1 MLHFQ
6 NLFGKIYYHF
16 MKGDEIMKFTKKII
30 AVIMAVLMVSCVLS
44 VFASAEADTTLQFG
58 EDGKFKIMMFA
69 DSQDDEEL
77 EETTVQ
83 LMKEALA
90 TYKPDLV
97 VFMGDNSV
105 APGEKQADAIAAI
118 VAPVVEAG
126 VPFTVVFGNH
136 DQEQGVPNEY
146 LLAEYQKYP
155 GCLAV
160 DVDPDLYGCGNHN
173 LTILSSD
180 GSKVAFNLWMIDSG
194 TSTAE
199 TEGYDYVREDQI
211 NWYKSTA
218 AALAAANGGE
228 VVPAMSFQHIIVP
241 EVYDALGMPKIPFGL
256 AEWTFEGQSYL
267 PIPNFGSFTGYLFEP
282 PCPSHYNGGQFDAW
296 VETGDV
302 MATFYGH
309 DHINDFTTSWK
320 GIDITTVPTVGCNS
334 YSNDINRGVGLITL
348 DESDLSTYE
357 YEALRM
363 YDFALAEGSEI
374 LDCDGALSKFSYQFY
389 KLLDGFLAKLH
400 ELAAGFSLPVFG

>member
-1 MLHFQ
+1 
-6 NLFGKIYYHF
+6 
-16 MKGDEIMKFTKKII
+16 MKGDEIMKLAKKVL
-30 AVIMAVLMVSCVLS
+30 AVVLAMFMLTATFAMMSSANASDYVLK
-44 VFASAEADTTLQFG
+44 FN

-69 DSQDDEEL
+69 DSQDNEEL

-90 TYKPDLV
+90 TYEPDLV
-97 VFMGDNSV
+97 IFMGDNTV
-105 APGEKQADAIAAI
+105 AKGELQADAVAAV

-146 LLAEYQKYP
+146 LLAEFQKYP

-160 DVDPDLYGCGNHN
+160 DAVPELYGCN
-173 LTILSSD
+173 LPILSSD
-180 GSKVAFNLWMIDSG
+180 GTKTAFNLWMVDSG
-194 TSTAE
+194 TT
-199 TEGYDYVREDQI
+199 TEEAGGYDYVREDQI
-211 NWYKSTA
+211 NWYKETA
-218 AALAAANGGE
+218 AALAAENGGE
-228 VVPAMSFQHIIVP
+228 MVPAMSFQHIIVP
-241 EVYDALGMPKIPFGL
+241 EVYDALGMIKIPVGL
-256 AEWTFEGQSYL
+256 GEWTFEGQAYL
-267 PIPNFGSFTGYLFEP
+267 PVPNFGSYTGYLFEP
-282 PCPSHYNGGQFDAW
+282 PCPSHHNAGQFDAW

-309 DHINDFTTSWK
+309 DHINDFTTSYK

-374 LDCDGALSKFSYQFY
+374 LGCDGALSKFSYQFY
-389 KLLDGFLAKLH
+389 KIVDQVLSKLH
-400 ELAAGFSLPVFG
+400 ALVSGFSFSFGK

>member
-1 MLHFQ
+1 MKIAKKVLAVAVAMVMLMATFALATSA
-6 NLFGKIYYHF
+6 NSSDYTLKF
-16 MKGDEIMKFTKKII
+16 DEN
-30 AVIMAVLMVSCVLS
+30 
-44 VFASAEADTTLQFG
+44 G
-58 EDGKFKIMMFA
+58 EFKIMMFA
-69 DSQDDEEL
+69 DSQDDDEL
-77 EETTVQ
+77 EETTLQ

-90 TYKPDLV
+90 TYEPDLV
-97 VFMGDNSV
+97 IYMGDNSV

-146 LLAEYQKYP
+146 LLNEYQKYA

-180 GSKVAFNLWMIDSG
+180 GAKVAFNLWMIDSG
-194 TSTAE
+194 TT
-199 TEGYDYVREDQI
+199 TEEAGGYDYVREDQI
-211 NWYKSTA
+211 NWYKETA

-228 VVPAMSFQHIIVP
+228 LVPAMSFQHIIVP
-241 EVYDALGMPKIPFGL
+241 EVYDALGMMKIPFGIG
-256 AEWTFEGQSYL
+256 EWTFDGQAYL
-267 PIPNFGSFTGYLFEP
+267 PIPNFASFTGYLFEP
-282 PCPSHYNGGQFDAW
+282 PCPSHINGGQMAAW
-296 VETGDV
+296 LETGDV

-309 DHINDFTTSWK
+309 DHINDFTTNYE

-348 DESDLSTYE
+348 NENDLSTYE

-363 YDFALAEGSEI
+363 YDFALAEGSQI
-374 LDCDGALSKFSYQFY
+374 LDCDGALSKIGYQFN
-389 KLLDGFLAKLH
+389 KFCDEFLTTLHNLVSGF
-400 ELAAGFSLPVFG
+400 GFGF